1 MTSRLFF
8 VLRYE
13 TTTPK
18 PTKDTGPGVPRW
30 PQVASQCLLVT
41 IRDQQIQL
49 YRDQWVFYSAEKVNF
64 FVNKTDILT
73 VSGKDTIFIFIF
85 LKLFINT
92 MTFEL

>member
-1 MTSRLFF
+1 MA
-8 VLRYE
+8 
-13 TTTPK
+13 
-18 PTKDTGPGVPRW
+18 TGGFAMFTGDNKGSANPV
-30 PQVASQCLLVT
+30 
-41 IRDQQIQL
+41 